1 MSKKTY
7 TGSCHCQSVRYE
19 VDLDLAA
26 SGSSR
31 CNCSFCTKTRNW
43 SALVKPEAFRLLAG
57 EDALSEYQ
65 FNTKSGH
72 HLFCKHCGIRSFSR
86 GDIPQI
92 GGAFVSIVLACLD
105 DATPAE
111 LVAVPIRY
119 CDGRHDNWWTAPDE
133 IRHL

>member
-19 VDLDLAA
+19 VDLDLATT
-26 SGSSR
+26 GSSR
-31 CNCSFCTKTRNW
+31 CNCSICTKTRNW

-57 EDALSEYQ
+57 EDALSDYQ

-92 GGAFVSIVLACLD
+92 GGAFGNPPHGLCAWLAGSL
-105 DATPAE
+105 P
-111 LVAVPIRY
+111 AVPAGS
-119 CDGRHDNWWTAPDE
+119 DFGRHRREPAARG
-133 IRHL
+133 I